1 MQLHDIETKAG
12 YDLWAGSYEQTP
24 NPVVAVDAQH
34 SIRLLAPASGER
46 ILDAGCGTG
55 RNLAA
60 MLTAGAAPVG
70 VDFSAGMLEVAR
82 IRCPEVPVFEADLQG
97 VLPFDDAA
105 FDAVYCA
112 LLGEHLDHPG
122 RATAE
127 FHRVLRPGGR
137 LVFSVFHPMMAVTG
151 MSAQF
156 EYDGRAYKLVAHPY
170 AVDDYEGWLAE
181 SGFTAV
187 QHHEFVGD
195 DRMVA
200 EVPWSSWLV
209 GQPILLV
216 LTAKKPAC

>member
-1 MQLHDIETKAG
+1 MGPLTAARIVLPSEGDDPQINLAHA
-12 YDLWAGSYEQTP
+12 LALSPCAGS
-24 NPVVAVDAQH
+24 
-34 SIRLLAPASGER
+34 
-46 ILDAGCGTG
+46 GT
-55 RNLAA
+55 R
-60 MLTAGAAPVG
+60 
-70 VDFSAGMLEVAR
+70 R
-82 IRCPEVPVFEADLQG
+82 
-97 VLPFDDAA
+97 
-105 FDAVYCA
+105 YCA

-137 LVFSVFHPMMAVTG
+137 LVFSVFHPMMAATG

-170 AVDDYEGWLAE
+170 TVDDYEGWLAE

-187 QHHEFVGD
+187 QRHEFVGD

-209 GQPILLV
+209 GKPILLV
-216 LTAKKPAC
+216 LTAKKSAG